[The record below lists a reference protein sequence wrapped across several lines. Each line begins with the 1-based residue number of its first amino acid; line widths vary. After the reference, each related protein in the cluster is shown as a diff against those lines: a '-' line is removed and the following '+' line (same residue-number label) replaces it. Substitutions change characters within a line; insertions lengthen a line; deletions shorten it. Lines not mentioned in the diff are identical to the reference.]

1 MELSD
6 NPLYSDIL
14 TAWLNEHKMRIMEST
29 AYNYFRAIPY
39 VQQYFQ
45 GMHVKDI
52 ASEDIYEYVKCL
64 KQSNLSITSTRLYC
78 KVIQMSLNY
87 AVKYHYIYY
96 NPASDV
102 SMPGRSRA
110 EVRPFLESEIPLLL
124 TTPGLKWVKDGIV
137 IAYRTGMRP
146 GEVYGLKWTDINFDQ
161 RFISV
166 QRTISRANSKAILKS
181 TKTAAGVRRID
192 IDSKL
197 IAHLRAMQTETDGDF
212 VFAGTQRSRYAYRVP
227 WNVSRLL
234 KEMCKRVGIPPR
246 NFYSLRHTHATILLA
261 HGVHPKIVQE
271 RLGHSS
277 INITM
282 EVYSHVA
289 PTMQRDAVKVMEDIF

>member
-6 NPLYSDIL
+6 NPLYSDIM

-45 GMHVKDI
+45 EMRIKDVT
-52 ASEDIYEYVKCL
+52 SQDIYEYVKYL
-64 KQSNLSITSTRLYC
+64 KQSDLTITSTRLYC
-78 KVIQMSLNY
+78 KIVNMSLSY
-87 AVKYHYIYY
+87 ALKYHYIYY

-124 TTPGLKWVKDGIV
+124 AIPGLKWVKDGIV

-146 GEVYGLKWTDINFDQ
+146 GEVYGLKWTDINFDR

-166 QRTISRANSKAILKS
+166 QRAISRANSKSILKP
-181 TKTAAGVRRID
+181 TKTAAGVRRVD

-197 IAHLRAMQTETDGDF
+197 IAHLRAMQEETNGDF

-234 KEMCKRVGIPPR
+234 KEMCKSAGIPPR

>member
-14 TAWLNEHKMRIMEST
+14 TAWLDEHKMRIIEST

-45 GMHVKDI
+45 GMHVKDVT
-52 ASEDIYEYVKCL
+52 SQDIYEYVKYL
-64 KQSNLSITSTRLYC
+64 KQSDLTITSTRLYC
-78 KVIQMSLNY
+78 KNMSLSY
-87 AVKYHYIYY
+87 ALKYHYIYY

-124 TTPGLKWVKDGIV
+124 AIPGLKWVKDGIV

-166 QRTISRANSKAILKS
+166 QRAISRANSKSILKP
-181 TKTAAGVRRID
+181 TKTAAGVRRVD

-197 IAHLRAMQTETDGDF
+197 IAHLRAMQEETDGDF

-234 KEMCKRVGIPPR
+234 KEMCKRAGIPPR

-289 PTMQRDAVKVMEDIF
+289 PTMQRDAVRVMEDIS